1 MSWNIP
7 TKLEADIHNGLAE
20 YRTFQTGMGGQTV
33 MRVPPNAYIVIF
45 GMDYQPGGGGY
56 TRVDQYN
63 QATGNFQDTG
73 GMNPF
78 MTQQVSFWT
87 GNQFYPF
94 IFHVPYASAAP
105 FASTVAGQM
114 LVVKSLDITSIAR
127 SLYIPS
133 TNDVTITVGYIQ
145 RVNANTVAAIPETTA
160 TPLGITYGGSG
171 LTLNVQSDF
180 NPTAGQTTQFLQ
192 PNPELFNTMGFGI
205 PPAGQSDQAF
215 AKPDQNE
222 GLDDIGRLF
231 GGFGGDFRIQA
242 SNNYFLTLHYALYN
256 SAPNEQLV

>member
-7 TKLEADIHNGLAE
+7 TKIEADIQSGLAE

-78 MTQQVSFWT
+78 LTQQVSFWT
-87 GNQFYPF
+87 GNNFYPF
-94 IFHVPYASAAP
+94 IFHIPYASAAP

-133 TNDVTITVGYIQ
+133 TNNVTITVGYIQ
-145 RVNANTVAAIPETTA
+145 KVFNNTVGAIPETTA
-160 TPLGITYGGSG
+160 TPAGITFGGSG
-171 LTLNVQSDF
+171 LAVNVQSDF

-192 PNPELFNTMGFGI
+192 PNPELFESMGFGLA
-205 PPAGQSDQAF
+205 PAGQSDQAF
-215 AKPDQNE
+215 AKPDSPE
-222 GLDDIGRLF
+222 GLDDITRTL
-231 GGFGGDFRIQA
+231 GGFGLDLRNRA
-242 SNNYFLTLHYALYN
+242 VSNYFLTLHYALYN
-256 SAPNEQLV
+256 SAPTEQLV